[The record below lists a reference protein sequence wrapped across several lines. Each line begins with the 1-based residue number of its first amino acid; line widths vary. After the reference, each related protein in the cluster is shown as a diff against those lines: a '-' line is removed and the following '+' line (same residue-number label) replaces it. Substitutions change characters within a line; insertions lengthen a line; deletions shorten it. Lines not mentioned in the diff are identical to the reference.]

1 MIRAVVKNRTLE
13 PVDPL
18 PEEWEDGREVLLEVV
33 DDGTDEWGRHWEEL
47 AAKMN
52 PSDIDR
58 LNAALTEAD
67 TLVKQQVRK
76 EMGLP

>member
-18 PEEWEDGREVLLEVV
+18 PEDWEDGREVLLEVV
-33 DDGTDEWGRHWEEL
+33 DDGTDEWGHHWEEL
-47 AAKMN
+47 AAKMT
-52 PSDIDR
+52 PADMDR
-58 LNAALTEAD
+58 LNAALAD
-67 TLVKQQVRK
+67 ADALAKEQVRK